1 MYAVKNEKGLLFN
14 KDIFFFIYFVSL
26 GFCAFS
32 TLYNGDVLVQTWL
45 VIVFIYGKLLLC
57 FICYEYESKNPTTP
71 HSRQWEFS
79 VFCEL
84 QILLPPHLVP
94 APGFGSRLLFLFKHT
109 NKP

>member
-32 TLYNGDVLVQTWL
+32 TLYNSDVLVQTWL

-84 QILLPPHLVP
+84 
-94 APGFGSRLLFLFKHT
+94 
-109 NKP
+109 